1 MSIFKASN
9 LQSLPKFL
17 NRCDPLAVLERKPKK
32 GSDKFFQ
39 KLMKTNF
46 KVIGQIFKDSSK
58 NDICLLYTSDAA
70 DE

>member
-32 GSDKFFQ
+32 GSDEFFQ
-39 KLMKTNF
+39 KLMKKMLTKILFNV
-46 KVIGQIFKDSSK
+46 K
-58 NDICLLYTSDAA
+58 LA
-70 DE
+70 D